1 MKRKTVENEK
11 LNTLSENLLSSLH
24 HRDKSGRF
32 SEKGVMELS
41 EAERKLLLNW
51 LEAETYEDYKGFH
64 VSTNKIK
71 AVYACLYSEKVYA
84 CEILTKQGFDV
95 YLLDEKYVGG
105 KKADAFFKKGKKRNF
120 IELKHTKD
128 KITRLYNDSIE
139 QAPCCFIVIDGY
151 MSTVQKRNLT
161 DAINK
166 NVNSKEVYVYLKKMD
181 KFLKIK

>member
-41 EAERKLLLNW
+41 EAERKLLLDW

-71 AVYACLYSEKVYA
+71 DVYAGLSMNTYGCLG
-84 CEILTKQGFDV
+84 EICLLT
-95 YLLDEKYVGG
+95 YTIERE
-105 KKADAFFKKGKKRNF
+105 KGKECIGQVRYPSSRVSHKDAEIISESMKYFLQNIPLTATVKQAVDALKEFQRNY
-120 IELKHTKD
+120 K
-128 KITRLYNDSIE
+128 
-139 QAPCCFIVIDGY
+139 
-151 MSTVQKRNLT
+151 
-161 DAINK
+161 
-166 NVNSKEVYVYLKKMD
+166 
-181 KFLKIK
+181 